1 MAEIE
6 RPALG
11 SPEAAVR
18 SMVNLIA
25 TAARVDEEQLAYW
38 LDAYYQLRAAYE
50 HADEAEP
57 FRPAVPPDLEIL
69 EALGNKLD
77 AVAKQVENSMGI
89 IGGYFINISGA
100 LLNDD
105 GPSRAPAPT
114 EEQEGGRQMADPTE
128 QDWKRAH
135 NDAVDALAYAMA
147 GIAPAHA
154 PASVLTAT
162 LDDYAQAA
170 LGRKIVYTSPAP
182 TEADETDV
190 TDNNVGNKA
199 AEAEEPTPAILKSSR
214 VLPSADQAAIQSKKR
229 TRSQEAAAADKS
241 QRDYKMRVADRLRQV
256 RANGVT
262 TAQIVEAGHGSV
274 PDGAVLGIVGG
285 EFRPIAD
292 YRAIEAALDELE
304 TR

>member
-50 HADEAEP
+50 RDDAPAPGIPDPADLA
-57 FRPAVPPDLEIL
+57 
-69 EALGNKLD
+69 GKLD
-77 AVAKQVENSMGI
+77 AVAEQITRGMEIISTQVWK
-89 IGGYFINISGA
+89 ISGQ
-100 LLNDD
+100 LLNAADD
-105 GPSRAPAPT
+105 KPSSGAARHLPP
-114 EEQEGGRQMADPTE
+114 EE
-128 QDWKRAH
+128 
-135 NDAVDALAYAMA
+135 
-147 GIAPAHA
+147 
-154 PASVLTAT
+154 
-162 LDDYAQAA
+162 
-170 LGRKIVYTSPAP
+170 
-182 TEADETDV
+182 
-190 TDNNVGNKA
+190 GNGESK
-199 AEAEEPTPAILKSSR
+199 ELPPAIMKSSR

-241 QRDYKMRVADRLRQV
+241 QRAYKMRVADRLRQV

-285 EFRPIAD
+285 EFRPIED
-292 YRAIEAALDELE
+292 YRAIEAALDTLE
-304 TR
+304 TK

>member
-1 MAEIE
+1 MSENE

-50 HADEAEP
+50 AEKGATAD
-57 FRPAVPPDLEIL
+57 DCYCLLERISDT
-69 EALGNKLD
+69 LD
-77 AVAKQVENSMGI
+77 AI
-89 IGGYFINISGA
+89 RW
-100 LLNDD
+100 
-105 GPSRAPAPT
+105 PSSAP
-114 EEQEGGRQMADPTE
+114 E
-128 QDWKRAH
+128 
-135 NDAVDALAYAMA
+135 
-147 GIAPAHA
+147 
-154 PASVLTAT
+154 
-162 LDDYAQAA
+162 
-170 LGRKIVYTSPAP
+170 P
-182 TEADETDV
+182 TEADDKPSSGAARHLPQEE
-190 TDNNVGNKA
+190 GNGESK
-199 AEAEEPTPAILKSSR
+199 ELPPAIMKSSR

-241 QRDYKMRVADRLRQV
+241 QRAYKMRVADRLRQV

-292 YRAIEAALDELE
+292 YRAIEAALDTLE
-304 TR
+304 TK

>member
-1 MAEIE
+1 MSENE

-50 HADEAEP
+50 AEKGATAD
-57 FRPAVPPDLEIL
+57 DCYCLLERISDT
-69 EALGNKLD
+69 LD
-77 AVAKQVENSMGI
+77 AI
-89 IGGYFINISGA
+89 RW
-100 LLNDD
+100 
-105 GPSRAPAPT
+105 PSRAPEP
-114 EEQEGGRQMADPTE
+114 
-128 QDWKRAH
+128 
-135 NDAVDALAYAMA
+135 
-147 GIAPAHA
+147 
-154 PASVLTAT
+154 
-162 LDDYAQAA
+162 
-170 LGRKIVYTSPAP
+170 
-182 TEADETDV
+182 
-190 TDNNVGNKA
+190 
-199 AEAEEPTPAILKSSR
+199 AEEAGKPSSGAARHLPPEEGNGESKELPPAILKSSR
-214 VLPSADQAAIQSKKR
+214 VLPSADQAAIQIKKR

-241 QRDYKMRVADRLRQV
+241 QRAYKMRVADRLRQV

>member
-50 HADEAEP
+50 RDDAPAPGTPDPADLA
-57 FRPAVPPDLEIL
+57 
-69 EALGNKLD
+69 GKLD
-77 AVAKQVENSMGI
+77 AVAEQITRGMEIISTQVWK
-89 IGGYFINISGA
+89 ISGQ
-100 LLNDD
+100 LLNAADD
-105 GPSRAPAPT
+105 KPSSGAARHLPP
-114 EEQEGGRQMADPTE
+114 EE
-128 QDWKRAH
+128 
-135 NDAVDALAYAMA
+135 
-147 GIAPAHA
+147 
-154 PASVLTAT
+154 
-162 LDDYAQAA
+162 
-170 LGRKIVYTSPAP
+170 
-182 TEADETDV
+182 
-190 TDNNVGNKA
+190 GNGESK
-199 AEAEEPTPAILKSSR
+199 ELPPAIMKSSR

-241 QRDYKMRVADRLRQV
+241 QRAYKMRVADRLRQV

-304 TR
+304 TK

>member
-1 MAEIE
+1 MSENE

-18 SMVNLIA
+18 SMVNLIS
-25 TAARVDEEQLAYW
+25 TAAHVDEEQLAYW

-50 HADEAEP
+50 HADAP
-57 FRPAVPPDLEIL
+57 APDRPDPADL
-69 EALGNKLD
+69 AGKLD
-77 AVAKQVENSMGI
+77 AVAEQITRGMEIISTQVWK
-89 IGGYFINISGA
+89 ISGQ
-100 LLNDD
+100 LLNAADYKPEALTLD
-105 GPSRAPAPT
+105 AMQERNAAIFGKSGVFRKGTDEPEEVPAP
-114 EEQEGGRQMADPTE
+114 
-128 QDWKRAH
+128 
-135 NDAVDALAYAMA
+135 
-147 GIAPAHA
+147 
-154 PASVLTAT
+154 
-162 LDDYAQAA
+162 
-170 LGRKIVYTSPAP
+170 
-182 TEADETDV
+182 
-190 TDNNVGNKA
+190 
-199 AEAEEPTPAILKSSR
+199 EPVMKSSR

-241 QRDYKMRVADRLRQV
+241 QRAYKMRVADRLRQV
-256 RANGVT
+256 RAEGVT

>member
-57 FRPAVPPDLEIL
+57 LRPAVPPDLEIL
-69 EALGNKLD
+69 EALSNKLD
-77 AVAKQVENSMGI
+77 RVADQVEKSMGI
-89 IGGYFINISGA
+89 INTQFLQISGQ
-100 LLNDD
+100 LLNAADD
-105 GPSRAPAPT
+105 KPSSGAARHLPP
-114 EEQEGGRQMADPTE
+114 EE
-128 QDWKRAH
+128 
-135 NDAVDALAYAMA
+135 
-147 GIAPAHA
+147 
-154 PASVLTAT
+154 
-162 LDDYAQAA
+162 
-170 LGRKIVYTSPAP
+170 
-182 TEADETDV
+182 
-190 TDNNVGNKA
+190 GNGESK
-199 AEAEEPTPAILKSSR
+199 ELPPAIMKSSR

-241 QRDYKMRVADRLRQV
+241 QRAYKIRVADRLRQV
-256 RANGVT
+256 RAKGVT

-285 EFRPIAD
+285 EFRPIED
-292 YRAIEAALDELE
+292 YRAIEAALDTLE
-304 TR
+304 TK

>member
-1 MAEIE
+1 MSENE

-50 HADEAEP
+50 RDDAPAPRMPDPADLA
-57 FRPAVPPDLEIL
+57 
-69 EALGNKLD
+69 GKLD
-77 AVAKQVENSMGI
+77 AVAEQITRGMEIISTQVWK
-89 IGGYFINISGA
+89 ISGQ
-100 LLNDD
+100 LLNAADD
-105 GPSRAPAPT
+105 KPSSGAARHLPQ
-114 EEQEGGRQMADPTE
+114 EE
-128 QDWKRAH
+128 
-135 NDAVDALAYAMA
+135 
-147 GIAPAHA
+147 
-154 PASVLTAT
+154 
-162 LDDYAQAA
+162 
-170 LGRKIVYTSPAP
+170 
-182 TEADETDV
+182 
-190 TDNNVGNKA
+190 GNGESK
-199 AEAEEPTPAILKSSR
+199 ELPPAIMKSSR

-229 TRSQEAAAADKS
+229 TRSQEAAAADKN
-241 QRDYKMRVADRLRQV
+241 QRAYKMRVADRLRQV

-292 YRAIEAALDELE
+292 YRAIEAALDTLE
-304 TR
+304 TK

>member
-1 MAEIE
+1 MSENE

-18 SMVNLIA
+18 SMVNLIS
-25 TAARVDEEQLAYW
+25 TAAHVDEEQLAYW

-50 HADEAEP
+50 HADETEP
-57 FRPAVPPDLEIL
+57 FRPAVPPDLEVL

-77 AVAKQVENSMGI
+77 AVTDQVQKSMGI
-89 IGGYFINISGA
+89 IGRYFINISGA
-100 LLNDD
+100 LLNEG

-114 EEQEGGRQMADPTE
+114 EEDGKPSSGAARHLPPEEGNGESKELP
-128 QDWKRAH
+128 
-135 NDAVDALAYAMA
+135 
-147 GIAPAHA
+147 
-154 PASVLTAT
+154 
-162 LDDYAQAA
+162 
-170 LGRKIVYTSPAP
+170 
-182 TEADETDV
+182 
-190 TDNNVGNKA
+190 
-199 AEAEEPTPAILKSSR
+199 PAILKSSR
-214 VLPSADQAAIQSKKR
+214 VLPSADQVAIQSKKR

-241 QRDYKMRVADRLRQV
+241 QRAYKMRVADRLRQV
-256 RANGVT
+256 RAEGVT

>member
-1 MAEIE
+1 MSENE

-50 HADEAEP
+50 AEKGATAD
-57 FRPAVPPDLEIL
+57 DCYCLLEQISDT
-69 EALGNKLD
+69 LD
-77 AVAKQVENSMGI
+77 AI
-89 IGGYFINISGA
+89 RW
-100 LLNDD
+100 
-105 GPSRAPAPT
+105 PSRAPEP
-114 EEQEGGRQMADPTE
+114 
-128 QDWKRAH
+128 
-135 NDAVDALAYAMA
+135 
-147 GIAPAHA
+147 
-154 PASVLTAT
+154 
-162 LDDYAQAA
+162 
-170 LGRKIVYTSPAP
+170 
-182 TEADETDV
+182 
-190 TDNNVGNKA
+190 
-199 AEAEEPTPAILKSSR
+199 AEEAGKPSSGAARHLPPGEGITEPEPESKELPPAILKSSR

-241 QRDYKMRVADRLRQV
+241 QRAYKMRVADRLRQV

-304 TR
+304 TK

>member
-1 MAEIE
+1 MNENE

-18 SMVNLIA
+18 SMVNLIS
-25 TAARVDEEQLAYW
+25 TAAHVDEEQLAYW

-50 HADEAEP
+50 RDDAPAPDRPDPADLA
-57 FRPAVPPDLEIL
+57 
-69 EALGNKLD
+69 GKLD
-77 AVAKQVENSMGI
+77 AVAEQITRGMEIISTQVWK
-89 IGGYFINISGA
+89 ISGQ
-100 LLNDD
+100 LLNAADD
-105 GPSRAPAPT
+105 KPSSGAARHLPP
-114 EEQEGGRQMADPTE
+114 EE
-128 QDWKRAH
+128 
-135 NDAVDALAYAMA
+135 
-147 GIAPAHA
+147 
-154 PASVLTAT
+154 
-162 LDDYAQAA
+162 
-170 LGRKIVYTSPAP
+170 
-182 TEADETDV
+182 
-190 TDNNVGNKA
+190 GNGESK
-199 AEAEEPTPAILKSSR
+199 ELPPAIMKSSR

-241 QRDYKMRVADRLRQV
+241 QRAYKMRVADRLRQV

>member
-1 MAEIE
+1 MSENE

-57 FRPAVPPDLEIL
+57 LRPAVPPDLVIL
-69 EALGNKLD
+69 EALSNKLD
-77 AVAKQVENSMGI
+77 RVADQVEKSMGI
-89 IGGYFINISGA
+89 INTQFLQISGQ
-100 LLNDD
+100 LLNADAQKAA
-105 GPSRAPAPT
+105 APAEDQEP
-114 EEQEGGRQMADPTE
+114 EEAPKG
-128 QDWKRAH
+128 
-135 NDAVDALAYAMA
+135 AL
-147 GIAPAHA
+147 P
-154 PASVLTAT
+154 
-162 LDDYAQAA
+162 
-170 LGRKIVYTSPAP
+170 
-182 TEADETDV
+182 
-190 TDNNVGNKA
+190 
-199 AEAEEPTPAILKSSR
+199 PAIMKSSR

-241 QRDYKMRVADRLRQV
+241 QRAYKMRVADRLRQV

-274 PDGAVLGIVGG
+274 PDGAVLGIVCG